1 MNEITTKKANPI
13 LLGVLGVFV
22 SNISHASALEQ
33 SGQSILPFL
42 ENGNY
47 AEANL
52 FAVDS
57 SVSGV
62 VNDRADLVR
71 DHQSRDTG
79 DIAESTQFYTAA
91 IKLQL
96 TDRLSFGVLYD
107 QPFSADI
114 KYPARSNNSYF
125 DNDISYEGTSVKA
138 DTQNLSLLFGYSPY
152 QHFQIYGGPVYQT
165 VKANVAL
172 RGNAYTQA
180 FNGYNAKFKQQGEVG
195 WLLGGSYQLPDIA
208 LKAAITYRS
217 KIKYQFQ
224 VEEDIFGEPL
234 KLVENEKTQLETPA
248 SLNIDFQT
256 GISEK
261 SLVYMNLRWVNW
273 KEFETRP
280 PQYGALSEILMKELT
295 NGEYIQGFKLDSYQN
310 DQYSAT
316 LGIAHQFTEKWST
329 STDVSWDSGTGNPAS
344 TMGPIK
350 GSWSLGLGVQFNP
363 AKNYFIT
370 GSLKYFWLG
379 DTKTEDGTYYL
390 PIAGIKPYAEQANFK
405 NNHAIAYG
413 LKFGYWF

>member
-96 TDRLSFGVLYD
+96 TDRLGFGVLYD

-138 DTQNLSLLFGYSPY
+138 NTQNLSLLFGYSPY

-180 FNGYNAKFKQQGEVG
+180 FNGYNAKFKQHGEVG

-234 KLVENEKTQLETPA
+234 KLVENEKTKLETPA

-261 SLVYMNLRWVNW
+261 SLVYTNLRWVNW

-390 PIAGIKPYAEQANFK
+390 PIEGIKPYAEQENFK
-405 NNHAIAYG
+405 NNQAIAYG